1 MFGPRA
7 IGSEHGGGH
16 MAGFTNWWRGLS
28 GSHRSLYLVA
38 CYVLIFYGAID
49 VGRALYQVTH

>member
-1 MFGPRA
+1 MSDYADR
-7 IGSEHGGGH
+7 
-16 MAGFTNWWRGLS
+16 WRRLS
-28 GSHRSLYLVA
+28 KSHRDLLLVA

>member
-1 MFGPRA
+1 
-7 IGSEHGGGH
+7 